1 MFTTF
6 VLWIRSF
13 LNISK
18 DVVSQLATTGVSGV
32 LRAKLCFTIFRCM
45 VEDRVASD
53 FLLQCDSQSF
63 TAGQVHILTTE
74 PCILLILFYF
84 SFHQIFIFYF
94 WKIAPSYSRFSRF
107 LIVDLGKPKQG
118 FYNLV

>member
-6 VLWIRSF
+6 GLWIRSF

-74 PCILLILFYF
+74 PCILLIYIYF
-84 SFHQIFIFYF
+84 CIPLDSIFF
-94 WKIAPSYSRFSRF
+94 WKIAPWF
-107 LIVDLGKPKQG
+107 LLVDLGNQSKASTT
-118 FYNLV
+118 